1 MFMNS
6 AWDCSLMK
14 SLNWSKPS
22 VDLYRVL
29 TGSSLKQKEQ
39 YFLPFRTE
47 DQEARESMQIN

>member
-6 AWDCSLMK
+6 AWGCSLMK

-47 DQEARESMQIN
+47 DQEARESM